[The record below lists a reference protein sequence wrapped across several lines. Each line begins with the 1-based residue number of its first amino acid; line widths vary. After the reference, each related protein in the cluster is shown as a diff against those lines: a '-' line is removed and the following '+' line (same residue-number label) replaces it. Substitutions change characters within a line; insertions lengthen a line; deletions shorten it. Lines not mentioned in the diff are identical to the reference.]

1 MAELGKPGATTDI
14 VGVMVFGGDY
24 PEYAEQRRRTRYAV
38 VSALSTASFVPE
50 QPEGLGFIMP
60 SAGLERQRRVP
71 FRVVPPGGL
80 GPSRAPALGGR
91 EQPRRASSGEP
102 ARDFTRQLAVL
113 SRDDRVDGVLILG
126 PSPPARSRG

>member
-71 FRVVPPGGL
+71 FEWFRQ
-80 GPSRAPALGGR
+80 RARPVACSCSGWTR
-91 EQPRRASSGEP
+91 TASTSIE
-102 ARDFTRQLAVL
+102 R
-113 SRDDRVDGVLILG
+113 
-126 PSPPARSRG
+126 